1 MLLKVAQVGQGTKH
15 KRWGIS
21 CLFHREQNFN
31 VVYNNYQSY
40 FERRIRMNESTG
52 YSRLVAWEVYNFMA
66 YTHAKCEFDERG
78 VIVIKGYNDSGKSAM
93 LQALNVLMFNIKA
106 NSQVGFIKD
115 GCDYFRI
122 IAYFDD
128 GITILRDKYING
140 QSLYEVYKD
149 DKVLFSTKQGN
160 TLTKVSKV
168 PDFIENY
175 LGLLF
180 HDGVCVN
187 SRSCID
193 KQLLVQTT
201 GSENYKLLNVILKSE
216 ELAVATEMLNND
228 KNHVLQDINSTDSKL
243 TTAKELIGVG
253 SKLTEEL
260 LSFLEASDKS
270 YDSYA
275 LRLTSLLSCDSILSN
290 LKGLEI
296 SPKLKNLDSS
306 QLEVLQNIGI
316 LLDSINS
323 LVIFPELETVSIS
336 QLDLLCSIN
345 KILDELNSIK
355 DYPSLDII
363 STAQFDRVNFINNIY
378 SNVISLNN
386 SISNIDERLKE
397 LDSQMED
404 CVAKMGEFG
413 KTVIKCP
420 NCGTVY
426 DEDLGHQHN

>member
-1 MLLKVAQVGQGTKH
+1 MG
-15 KRWGIS
+15 
-21 CLFHREQNFN
+21 
-31 VVYNNYQSY
+31 
-40 FERRIRMNESTG
+40 ESTG
-52 YSRLVAWEVYNFMA
+52 YSKLVAWEVYNFMA

-78 VIVIKGYNDSGKSAM
+78 IITIKGYNDSGKSAM

-180 HDGVCVN
+180 HEGVCVN

-228 KNHVLQDINSTDSKL
+228 KNRVLQDINSTDSKL
-243 TTAKELIGVG
+243 ATAKELMGVG
-253 SKLTEEL
+253 SSLTEEL
-260 LSFLEASDKS
+260 LTSLEDSDKK
-270 YDSYA
+270 YDDYV
-275 LRLTSLLSCDSILSN
+275 LRLTSLLSCNNIMSSLRDLKISI
-290 LKGLEI
+290 KLE
-296 SPKLKNLDSS
+296 KLDSS
-306 QLEVLQNIGI
+306 QLEILQNIKI
-316 LLDSINS
+316 LLGDIDSIIIS
-323 LVIFPELETVSIS
+323 PELEPVDTI
-336 QLDLLCSIN
+336 QLDLLRKSSEVLREI
-345 KILDELNSIK
+345 ELIK
-355 DYPSLDII
+355 DYPSLDTI
-363 STAQFDRVNFINNIY
+363 STTQFDRVTSIYNTYNNVL
-378 SNVISLNN
+378 SLDKGISD
-386 SISNIDERLKE
+386 IDIRLKE
-397 LDSQMED
+397 LDTQMED
-404 CVAKMGEFG
+404 CIAKMGEFG

-426 DEDLGHQHN
+426 EGDLGHQHN